1 MEELVFVI
9 LFLLL
14 GLCLSLLV
22 VPRLFAKR
30 EPKNLPP
37 GTMGWPVFGETL
49 SFLKPHR
56 SSSMGRFLQK
66 RCSRYGKVFKS
77 HLYGSPAI
85 VSCDPVLNLFVLQNE
100 EKLFRA
106 SYPKPVLDVV
116 GKLSLHAVSGELH
129 KKLRNIAVSFITA
142 SNSNPLFLLF
152 AEKLSL
158 SIMDSWKEQKQISFC
173 EETKKFTLYLMVK
186 QLLSI
191 EPEEPLAFKIL
202 EDFETY
208 MKGFQTLPI
217 NIPGTAYAKAL
228 KASERLSL
236 TVKEIIRER
245 EQDISRHREEDFLDV
260 ILAKRGLS
268 YEETVSI
275 VLDIL
280 RAGHRTTATLIALI
294 VYFLANAPNVF
305 QRLKEEHHAIRKN
318 KEDGE
323 SLKWE
328 DFQKMEFT
336 NNVIHEATRC
346 GNVAKFVPRKALQ
359 DVVFKDYFIPSGWYV
374 FPLFTAVHL
383 DPTLHENPS
392 EFNPW
397 RWTDYKAM
405 SKTVMP
411 FGGGPRF
418 CPGAELA
425 KVEISFFLHHL
436 VLNYRWKIKADDFP
450 VAYPYVEFSRGLV
463 LDIEPTEGT
472 YSGK

>member
-37 GTMGWPVFGETL
+37 GTMGWPVCGETL

-142 SNSNPLFLLF
+142 SKSNPLFLLF
-152 AEKLSL
+152 VEKLSL

-208 MKGFQTLPI
+208 MKGFQTLPSKY
-217 NIPGTAYAKAL
+217 PWD
-228 KASERLSL
+228 SL
-236 TVKEIIRER
+236 CKSFE
-245 EQDISRHREEDFLDV
+245 
-260 ILAKRGLS
+260 G
-268 YEETVSI
+268 Y
-275 VLDIL
+275 
-280 RAGHRTTATLIALI
+280 GTTATLIALI

-305 QRLKEEHHAIRKN
+305 GRLKEEHHAIRKN

-323 SLKWE
+323 SLNWE

-411 FGGGPRF
+411 FGGGPRL
-418 CPGAELA
+418 CPGAELV